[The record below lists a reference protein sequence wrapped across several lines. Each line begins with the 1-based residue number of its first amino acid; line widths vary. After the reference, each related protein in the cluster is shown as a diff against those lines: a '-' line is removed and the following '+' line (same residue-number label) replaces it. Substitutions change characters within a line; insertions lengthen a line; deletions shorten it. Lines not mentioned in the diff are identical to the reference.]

1 MLDLFDEITY
11 KQADMVKSF
20 AAFLMIIFGARIG
33 DSLINCE
40 QLMFLKTSKWFNLIA
55 CFFLFYFLVTIFSN
69 TGNFKYTSP
78 IVKFIYS
85 IIYFLVFIIVMR
97 LDMRISFFV
106 FILIFTIYFIELNKD
121 YYLETKNKNKN
132 KNNDFLISIDWPF
145 KIQMIP
151 INHEFFTTLN
161 KIENLLFYAILLLL
175 VLGFISYGGE
185 IKDTVKSSRLTWV
198 DVITDT
204 KFCKIKD
211 RKGFWHYFKLGL
223 GLKL

>member
-1 MLDLFDEITY
+1 MLDLFNEITY
-11 KQADMVKSF
+11 TQADMVKSF

-40 QLMFLKTSKWFNLIA
+40 QLEFLKNSKWFNLTA
-55 CFFLFYFLVTIFSN
+55 SFFLFYFLVSIFSN
-69 TGNFKYTSP
+69 TGNFEEISP
-78 IVKFIYS
+78 IVKFVYS

-97 LDMRISFFV
+97 LDMRISLFV

-121 YYLETKNKNKN
+121 YYLDEKNKN

-175 VLGFISYGGE
+175 VFGFISYGGE
-185 IKDTVKSSRLTWV
+185 IKDTVKSSKLTWI
-198 DVITDT
+198 DVVTNT

-211 RKGFWHYFKLGL
+211 RKGFWHYFKMGL

>member
-1 MLDLFDEITY
+1 MLDLFNEITY
-11 KQADMVKSF
+11 TQADMVKSF

-40 QLMFLKTSKWFNLIA
+40 QLEFLKNSKWFNLTA
-55 CFFLFYFLVTIFSN
+55 SFFLFYFLVSIFSN
-69 TGNFKYTSP
+69 TGNFEEISP
-78 IVKFIYS
+78 IVKFVYS

-97 LDMRISFFV
+97 LDMRISIFV

-121 YYLETKNKNKN
+121 YYLDEKNKN

-175 VLGFISYGGE
+175 VFGFISYGGE
-185 IKDTVKSSRLTWV
+185 IKDTVKSSKLTWI
-198 DVITDT
+198 DVVTNT

-211 RKGFWHYFKLGL
+211 RKGFWHYFKMGL

>member
-1 MLDLFDEITY
+1 MLDLFNEITY
-11 KQADMVKSF
+11 TQADMVKSF

-40 QLMFLKTSKWFNLIA
+40 QLLFLKNSKWFNLIA

-69 TGNFKYTSP
+69 TGNFEHISP
-78 IVKFIYS
+78 ILKLVYS
-85 IIYFLVFIIVMR
+85 IIYYLVFLIVMR

-106 FILIFTIYFIELNKD
+106 FVLIFTIYFIELNKD
-121 YYLETKNKNKN
+121 YYLDPKNKHYTNTY
-132 KNNDFLISIDWPF
+132 LISIDWPF
-145 KIQMIP
+145 KIELIP
-151 INHEFFTTLN
+151 INKEFLSVLN
-161 KIENLLFYAILLLL
+161 KIEKLLYYIILLLL

-185 IKDTVKSSRLTWV
+185 IRDTVKGSSLTWF
-198 DVITDT
+198 DVVTDT

-211 RKGFWHYFKLGL
+211 RKDFWHYFKMGL

>member
-1 MLDLFDEITY
+1 MLLGLFNEITY

-20 AAFLMIIFGARIG
+20 AVFLMIIFGARLG

-40 QLMFLKTSKWFNLIA
+40 QMMFLKTSKWFNLIA

-69 TGNFKYTSP
+69 TGNFEHISP
-78 IVKFIYS
+78 IVKFMYS

-97 LDMRISFFV
+97 LDMRISFIV

-121 YYLETKNKNKN
+121 YYLDPKNKKYTNTH
-132 KNNDFLISIDWPF
+132 LISIDWPF

-161 KIENLLFYAILLLL
+161 KIENLLFYVILMLLI
-175 VLGFISYGGE
+175 LGFIAYGGE
-185 IKDTVKSSRLTWV
+185 IKDTLKSSRLTWV
-198 DVITDT
+198 DVIVDT
-204 KFCKIKD
+204 NFCKIRD
-211 RKGFWHYFKLGL
+211 RKSFLHYLKLGL

>member
-1 MLDLFDEITY
+1 MLDLFNEITY
-11 KQADMVKSF
+11 TQADMVKSF

-40 QLMFLKTSKWFNLIA
+40 QLEFLKNSKWFNLTA
-55 CFFLFYFLVTIFSN
+55 SFFLFYFLVSIFSN
-69 TGNFKYTSP
+69 TGNFEEISP
-78 IVKFIYS
+78 IVKFVYS

-97 LDMRISFFV
+97 LDMRISIFV

-121 YYLETKNKNKN
+121 YYLDEKNKN

-175 VLGFISYGGE
+175 VFGFISYGGE
-185 IKDTVKSSRLTWV
+185 IKDTVKSSKLTWI
-198 DVITDT
+198 DVVTNT

-211 RKGFWHYFKLGL
+211 RKGFWYYFKMGL

>member
-40 QLMFLKTSKWFNLIA
+40 QMMFLKNSKWFNLFA

-69 TGNFKYTSP
+69 TGKFKYTSP
-78 IVKFIYS
+78 IVKFLYS
-85 IIYFLVFIIVMR
+85 ILYFVVFIIVMR
-97 LDMRISFFV
+97 LDMRISFVV

-132 KNNDFLISIDWPF
+132 NDFLMSIDGPV

-151 INHEFFTTLN
+151 INHEFFSTLN
-161 KIENLLFYAILLLL
+161 KIENLLFYVILFLL

-204 KFCKIKD
+204 KFCKIRE
-211 RKGFWHYFKLGL
+211 RKSFLHYFKLGL

>member
-1 MLDLFDEITY
+1 MLDLFNEITY
-11 KQADMVKSF
+11 TQADMVKSF
-20 AAFLMIIFGARIG
+20 AVFLMIIFGARIG

-40 QLMFLKTSKWFNLIA
+40 QLLFLKNSKWFNLVA
-55 CFFLFYFLVTIFSN
+55 SFFLFYFLVTIFST
-69 TGNFKYTSP
+69 TGTFEHISP
-78 IVKFIYS
+78 FVKFLYS

-97 LDMRISFFV
+97 LDMRISFVV

-121 YYLETKNKNKN
+121 YYLDPKNRN
-132 KNNDFLISIDWPF
+132 KNNMNTYLISIDWPF
-145 KIQMIP
+145 KLELIP
-151 INHEFFTTLN
+151 INHDLLTVLN
-161 KIENLLFYAILLLL
+161 KTEKLMFYIILILL
-175 VLGFISYGGE
+175 VFGFISYGGE
-185 IKDTVKSSRLTWV
+185 IRDTVRGSKLTWV